1 MAYASTK
8 KSGIMSSVSKVSGSA
23 VLKTVEKAK
32 TLNNKYKIQEKVK
45 ENGKIAFEKAKEID
59 EKYKIRETAK
69 TQSERIGKLI
79 EEKVLSNKESVSKL
93 PATPG
98 KT

>member
-1 MAYASTK
+1 M
-8 KSGIMSSVSKVSGSA
+8 
-23 VLKTVEKAK
+23 LKTVEKAK
-32 TLNNKYKIQEKVK
+32 TLNNKYKIKEKVK

-59 EKYKIRETAK
+59 EKYKIGRRRRRGEHM
-69 TQSERIGKLI
+69 KLI
-79 EEKVLSNKESVSKL
+79 EEKFLSNKESVSKL